1 MSNAQA
7 KVLFEKANEILGF
20 EIQPDI
26 IHLEEL
32 PEYFMSDDI
41 AKKIYT
47 DNRNYKI
54 FETCHDSSF
63 NTNNKRFSPDKFIL
77 VSNYQVKM
85 LDELKINS
93 EVVEYP
99 IEYKSNETEPYYP
112 VNDSINNLK
121 FLKYKKLSD
130 NQSKYFFGGRLSEYK
145 YYDMH
150 QVIKSALSF
159 VKNVIQLK

>member
-1 MSNAQA
+1 MTGQ
-7 KVLFEKANEILGF
+7 KILMKHG
-20 EIQPDI
+20 QKKY
-26 IHLEEL
+26 HL
-32 PEYFMSDDI
+32 
-41 AKKIYT
+41 
-47 DNRNYKI
+47 N
-54 FETCHDSSF
+54 
-63 NTNNKRFSPDKFIL
+63 
-77 VSNYQVKM
+77 
-85 LDELKINS
+85 
-93 EVVEYP
+93 P